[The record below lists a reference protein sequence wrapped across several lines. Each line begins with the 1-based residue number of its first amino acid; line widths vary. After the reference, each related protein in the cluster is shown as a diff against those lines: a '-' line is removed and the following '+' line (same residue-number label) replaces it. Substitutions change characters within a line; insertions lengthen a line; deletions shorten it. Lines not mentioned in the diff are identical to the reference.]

1 MSLHK
6 GNFFRNLGSIVTFA
20 VVGTL
25 ISTLFVGLL
34 LFATTAIGAS
44 SPDMSLLECLIFG
57 ALISAVDPV
66 ATLAI
71 FHALEVDPTL
81 YMLVF
86 GESVLNDG
94 VSIVLFRTFVSFVG
108 LEGAG
113 SPVVTV
119 IKAIG
124 LFLFTTFAS
133 VSIGVLSGAG
143 TALLFKH
150 TRLGDY
156 PSLELALY
164 LIMSYLPYLLAEALS
179 LSGIMA
185 ILFCG
190 IVNAHYTHFNLT
202 PATQS
207 TTQQCFRMFA
217 FAAEALIFAYLG
229 LAIFTFDH
237 SFHWGLVLW
246 GMLGILAGRA
256 LNIYPLSAAVNR
268 FRYVP
273 IPRQDQFIMWFSGL
287 RGAIAFALALNAPT
301 GNRSSMVTATLVIV
315 MVTIFVFGGGTM
327 PLLKLMGARKERAA
341 ASNRAEAA
349 LASSSSSAS
358 RRRGESDGEPLILSP
373 HGPPA
378 PTPDDVE
385 GGAAGAM
392 ASMSLSSSA
401 TSSSSSSSSS
411 SLSAAPASAA
421 AAARRGNGEE
431 PLELTMSKTAEI
443 GSLVTAED
451 LELRGVEGF
460 RKRRVRV
467 GWFEAADDKWLRPF
481 FVREAVPADEEEGLR
496 ALELADSRSQAAR
509 GITNNASGFD

>member
-273 IPRQDQFIMWFSGL
+273 IPRQDQFIMWFSRRDRICARAQRPDGQPQQHGHRDACHRHGHHL
-287 RGAIAFALALNAPT
+287 CLWRGHHAAPQAH
-301 GNRSSMVTATLVIV
+301 GRAQ
-315 MVTIFVFGGGTM
+315 
-327 PLLKLMGARKERAA
+327 GARGGVEPGRGRPGVFVILGVAAPRRERRRAA
-341 ASNRAEAA
+341 
-349 LASSSSSAS
+349 
-358 RRRGESDGEPLILSP
+358 DPL
-373 HGPPA
+373 PA
-378 PTPDDVE
+378 RP
-385 GGAAGAM
+385 AGAD
-392 ASMSLSSSA
+392 AG
-401 TSSSSSSSSS
+401 
-411 SLSAAPASAA
+411 
-421 AAARRGNGEE
+421 RR
-431 PLELTMSKTAEI
+431 
-443 GSLVTAED
+443 
-451 LELRGVEGF
+451 
-460 RKRRVRV
+460 
-467 GWFEAADDKWLRPF
+467 
-481 FVREAVPADEEEGLR
+481 
-496 ALELADSRSQAAR
+496 
-509 GITNNASGFD
+509 